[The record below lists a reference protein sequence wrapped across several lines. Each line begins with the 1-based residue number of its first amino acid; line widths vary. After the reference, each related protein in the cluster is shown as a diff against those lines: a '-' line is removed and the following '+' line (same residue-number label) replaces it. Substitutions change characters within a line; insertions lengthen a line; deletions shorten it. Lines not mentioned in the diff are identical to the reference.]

1 MWGCGA
7 ATAPGGAA
15 RPLASSRAAQA
26 VLARPAVS
34 APGTAE
40 FVFVWEI
47 TAPRPPPLC
56 PSPRRPTRRTR
67 RAPGSADVAEAVA
80 KAGTGPN
87 ASLRP
92 TRPDGLP
99 GPGRWHRAGGRVG
112 TAERPCPALAVR
124 PWPRPCFAARGGTAP
139 RHERSAGKGSR
150 THSCSCRTG
159 CGWQFPSL
167 SASPVK
173 PRCSREV
180 LVYCTSVNS
189 FGFWETQHGCP
200 EHIPSSCWE
209 RSNAALCPHR
219 SGR

>member
-1 MWGCGA
+1 MWGCGP

-124 PWPRPCFAARGGTAP
+124 PWPGPCFAARGGTEP
-139 RHERSAGKGSR
+139 RGTSGAQVKAAEPTRVPAGWGAGGNSHLFLHLRSNLGVPG
-150 THSCSCRTG
+150 
-159 CGWQFPSL
+159 
-167 SASPVK
+167 
-173 PRCSREV
+173 RCSFIAP
-180 LVYCTSVNS
+180 L
-189 FGFWETQHGCP
+189 
-200 EHIPSSCWE
+200 
-209 RSNAALCPHR
+209 
-219 SGR
+219 